1 MEAQP
6 PGGNNG
12 KREARKCQERGAA
25 CIRKYPKAKH
35 QGRESSVCYFR
46 ILAVSDNS
54 SFQFSFALPCLVSFQ
69 RIPLSHFPSKA
80 SLYSARPG
88 DRPLRKAPAYR
99 ILQLPQSRT
108 CHLLSN
114 ETSCW
119 GKGIP
124 SSICSTLSPHSLAF
138 LSPRIYN
145 RPIRL
150 DRIVPMA
157 PSMLLSKRDCNQY
170 DGTDCWDGSDWW
182 WSSVSIHG
190 SSRAQ
195 DSG

>member
-6 PGGNNG
+6 PGENNG

-80 SLYSARPG
+80 TLYSARPG
-88 DRPLRKAPAYR
+88 DRPLRKAPAQGSCLPHSTTSAVQNLSLAVKRNIFLGQRHPIEHLFYSIATLAR
-99 ILQLPQSRT
+99 FLVSSDLQ
-108 CHLLSN
+108 
-114 ETSCW
+114 
-119 GKGIP
+119 
-124 SSICSTLSPHSLAF
+124 SPHS
-138 LSPRIYN
+138 
-145 RPIRL
+145 
-150 DRIVPMA
+150 
-157 PSMLLSKRDCNQY
+157 
-170 DGTDCWDGSDWW
+170 T
-182 WSSVSIHG
+182 
-190 SSRAQ
+190 
-195 DSG
+195 